1 MISLFGWS
9 KYFKYREIYP
19 GSKTSHFKN
28 FLQNAGFS
36 YNEML
41 FFDDEQRNIDDIE
54 PLGVTSVLVNPDVGI
69 NTKLVEDGL
78 QKFIQNNQ
86 SR

>member
-1 MISLFGWS
+1 
-9 KYFKYREIYP
+9 
-19 GSKTSHFKN
+19 
-28 FLQNAGFS
+28 
-36 YNEML
+36 ML

-69 NTKLVEDGL
+69 NTKLVEEGL